1 MKKQSECF
9 GAWPERFTL
18 ILKNRDCFPLRLYY
32 LWFIICYFVCNFS
45 VEVLCS
51 VIIQDAYLSN
61 TLRNERWNIHIYTA
75 DYTLFSFSE
84 HALSKIRM
92 RITDYHHRG
101 EIWLCINWSDSNNW
115 LRCLHRSDLT
125 PTLSRGMS
133 VSDDSE
139 CSLRNS
145 DFWFHDVLYWGEI
158 PYKPLWHAYRYIGW
172 VLILRRITIYLRG
185 SNKEHKRTHDR
196 WESNGQS
203 TRSTIALVIPGVKR
217 SLAES
222 AREITYKKSISER
235 SSRTESEHP
244 EYSIELILYSY
255 HWAMYT
261 NHPGFAISVI
271 LGGSN
276 GFLYKTNWFGDH
288 LASPIFLPGQRY
300 DHLLI

>member
-172 VLILRRITIYLRG
+172 VLILRRITIYPRG
-185 SNKEHKRTHDR
+185 LNKEHKRTHDR

-222 AREITYKKSISER
+222 AREITYKKIDIGEIITDWEWASRIFYRIDIVFISLSDVHE
-235 SSRTESEHP
+235 SSWICYIRH
-244 EYSIELILYSY
+244 
-255 HWAMYT
+255 
-261 NHPGFAISVI
+261 ISWV
-271 LGGSN
+271 
-276 GFLYKTNWFGDH
+276 
-288 LASPIFLPGQRY
+288 
-300 DHLLI
+300 